1 MEETTK
7 YSSYDFYVI
16 SDSSMPE
23 VGDGKEKLAGPDVTS
38 GENEATT
45 DVENTQIEKT
55 KRKSETAFSGFAMP
69 SSTVKP
75 VKTSKTSE
83 PSQKDDGTRARS
95 KGVGELLR
103 KATDKAETVSEET
116 FKQPGSKAAEK
127 EKNLPEVVS
136 KVITKRYEYCVI
148 IFYA

>member
-1 MEETTK
+1 
-7 YSSYDFYVI
+7 
-16 SDSSMPE
+16 MPE
-23 VGDGKEKLAGPDVTS
+23 VCGGKEKLDGSDVT
-38 GENEATT
+38 NEATT

-69 SSTVKP
+69 SSTVR
-75 VKTSKTSE
+75 TSKTSK

-103 KATDKAETVSEET
+103 KTTDKAETVSEET
-116 FKQPGSKAAEK
+116 FKQPRTRAAEK